1 MTRFLMLAAGAAT
14 LTFAGIAE
22 ASAWTRSGSATGW
35 RGTRNVSAYGSCAG
49 GSCSRSITRTGPNGY
64 SMSRQ
69 GSVSCAGGVCSG
81 TRTTTGPGGN
91 SVTRQ
96 GTIYR

>member
-14 LTFAGIAE
+14 LTLAGIAD
-22 ASAWTRSGSATGW
+22 ANAWTRSGSATGW
-35 RGTRNVSAYGSCAG
+35 RGTRSVSAYGGCAG
-49 GSCSRSITRTGPNGY
+49 GSCSRSITRTGPYGY
-64 SMSRQ
+64 RMSRQ
-69 GSVSCAGGVCSG
+69 GSASCAGGVCSG